1 MPKRSD
7 AYMAERRRHILDALE
22 RCVKRDGWDR
32 ATIDEVA
39 READLSKGA
48 VYVHFDSKRA
58 LLIGLIR
65 RDLAAAAET
74 LSGIMSVAQLRADM
88 REGLGQLARREGWR
102 VVAGALET
110 QIDGVRDPEI
120 RDEMVAGADRVI
132 ILLGQT
138 VERLCPDLDPAT
150 ARLRAIGLLIFMN
163 GISTLRG
170 FCDSLTKADI
180 HALIDRQLD
189 MLTA

>member
-58 LLIGLIR
+58 LLIGLVR
-65 RDLAAAAET
+65 RDLAAAERT
-74 LSGIMSVAQLRADM
+74 LSGIETVAQLRTDM

-120 RDEMVAGADRVI
+120 RKEMVVGADRVI
-132 ILLGQT
+132 ALLAQ
-138 VERLCPDLDPAT
+138 VVQRLCPGVDPAT
-150 ARLRAIGLLIFMN
+150 ARLRAIGLLTFMY
-163 GISTLRG
+163 GINTFRG
-170 FCDSLTKADI
+170 VCDSLTKADI
-180 HALIDRQLD
+180 YALIDAQIE
-189 MLTA
+189 MLAA